1 MKKRK
6 PMVLDKTTL
15 SVRKQCK
22 LLEINRS
29 SIYYKPRGESKENLD
44 IMRKMDEHY
53 MEHPAEGVLRV
64 QDHLLTLSLVVNI
77 KRVRRLLRLMG
88 VMALYP
94 KRNLS
99 KLGLSKHIKPYL
111 LRGLKI
117 ERSNQVW
124 AIDITYIPMAK
135 GFMYLTAIIDVNSR
149 FIVAWELNN
158 TLEAENCLNVLK
170 MAISKYGI
178 PEIVN
183 SDQGSQF
190 TSELWID
197 YLEDEKHKI
206 RISMDGR
213 GRATDNIYIERF
225 WRTVK
230 YDYVYLQP
238 AENGLELYAG
248 LKVFIE
254 RYNHKR
260 HQGIK
265 RQIPADV
272 FKRVA

>member
-1 MKKRK
+1 MKGDKTL
-6 PMVLDKTTL
+6 VLDKTTL

-29 SIYYKPRGESKENLD
+29 SVYYKPRGESEENLEL
-44 IMRKMDEHY
+44 MRKMDEHY
-53 MEHPAEGVLRV
+53 MKHPTEGVLRI
-64 QDHLLTLSLVVNI
+64 QDHLLTLSLVVNV
-77 KRVRRLLRLMG
+77 KRIRRLLRLMG

-99 KLGLSKHIKPYL
+99 KLGLATHIKPYL
-111 LRGLKI
+111 LKGLKI
-117 ERSNQVW
+117 ERPNQVW
-124 AIDITYIPMAK
+124 EIDITYIAMAK

-158 TLEAENCLNVLK
+158 TLDAENCLNVLK
-170 MAISKYGI
+170 MAISKYGL

-190 TSELWID
+190 TSDLWID

-206 RISMDGR
+206 NISMDGR
-213 GRATDNIYIERF
+213 GRAIDNIYIERF
-225 WRTVK
+225 WRSVK
-230 YDYVYLQP
+230 YDYVYPQP
-238 AENGLELYAG
+238 AEDGLELYAG
-248 LKVFIE
+248 LKAFIE

-265 RQIPADV
+265 RRIPSDV
-272 FKRVA
+272 YQCVA